1 MTPDILRSPRAR
13 LDLLEIWT
21 FVAAD
26 DPAAADRL
34 LDRFDEVLARL
45 ARKPL
50 MARARPELEVDLRS
64 FPVGNYVVFIRPLA
78 DGILVVRI
86 LSRHLDIAPEDFA

>member
-1 MTPDILRSPRAR
+1 VTPSILRSPLAR
-13 LDLLEIWT
+13 HDLLEIWT
-21 FVAAD
+21 FIAAD
-26 DPAAADRL
+26 NPAAADRL
-34 LDRFDEVLARL
+34 LDRFNKALSTL

-64 FPVGNYVVFIRPLA
+64 FSVGNYVFFFRPLA

-86 LSRHLDIAPEDFA
+86 LGRHLDIAPEDFA